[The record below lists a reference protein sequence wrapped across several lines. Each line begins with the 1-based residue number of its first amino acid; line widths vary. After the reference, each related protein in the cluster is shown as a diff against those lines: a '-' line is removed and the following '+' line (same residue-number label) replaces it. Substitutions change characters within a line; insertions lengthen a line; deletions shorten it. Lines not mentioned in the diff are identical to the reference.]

1 MNENV
6 VFMVVLSFLFLR
18 QKNRPHHRN
27 LSVSETFMTE
37 KSLPA
42 RKKHRGNVTISNR
55 GGMFLYSSSDC
66 QQALA
71 HTCLQ
76 ADGDGVQLLVTAFQL
91 EHIYSVCPAVP
102 SRKCRVR
109 RFGKSLRALPRRP
122 RRASLTL
129 HSVAQLAPLGRPPF
143 RV

>member
-18 QKNRPHHRN
+18 QKKPIPRVG
-27 LSVSETFMTE
+27 LFLASEAFITE
-37 KSLPA
+37 RSFPA
-42 RKKHRGNVTISNR
+42 RKKQRGNVTTSSR

-76 ADGDGVQLLVTAFQL
+76 AGGGW
-91 EHIYSVCPAVP
+91 P
-102 SRKCRVR
+102 ST
-109 RFGKSLRALPRRP
+109 FS
-122 RRASLTL
+122 SLTFGRSCF
-129 HSVAQLAPLGRPPF
+129 SVSLSACPTALQATAPRYSPPVKSQNCRICASGGSARLGRLVF
-143 RV
+143 LHGAFF